1 MNDYGKS
8 VKAMKFSE
16 LVRQR
21 ELWRKRSKENSW
33 FYSLPMHQ
41 AVVDEIER
49 RRKNQGRRHD
59 VD

>member
-8 VKAMKFSE
+8 LKAMKFSE

-21 ELWRKRSKENSW
+21 DLWRKRGKEKSW
-33 FYSLPMHQ
+33 LYSLSMHQ
-41 AVVDEIER
+41 AVVEEIER